1 MARNVKKLMAGVVA
15 AAVALTS
22 AACGSNSSGGG
33 GSAGASG
40 SAQTVSIGISSLNA
54 SHMWEFIARDEN
66 IFPKYGVN
74 LKLVVFQGASQ
85 VLPSLLGGST
95 QVSEPSAPQ
104 AVAAMQKQSG
114 FKIVVGS
121 LVGSPLSLVVRKG
134 INSVADL
141 KGKKISVNAA
151 GSSSDYYSAVA
162 YLSAHGLSKSDVT
175 YVTGGATSARVSAL
189 LSGAVDAVLCS
200 PPDIERLTKAGDT
213 VLGNVN
219 DLPQQKNA
227 LAYVGM
233 VKSSWA
239 QANHDTLVK
248 FIEGY
253 QATLAFMRDPANHD
267 KVVADIAKELNTD
280 TQGADDVYTY
290 FIKDAEA
297 NLDPTGAVSVPS
309 LTLALQAAEVPA
321 VPASTLTGY
330 IDNSFA
336 QEAAQTTGAKPV
348 ASSSATS

>member
-1 MARNVKKLMAGVVA
+1 MARNIKTLVAGALA
-15 AAVALTS
+15 ATVALTS
-22 AACGSNSSGGG
+22 AACGNGSDSGGG
-33 GSAGASG
+33 GAAG
-40 SAQTVSIGISSLNA
+40 AQTVSIGISSLNA
-54 SHMWEFIARDEN
+54 SHMWEFIARDEG
-66 IFPKYGVN
+66 IFSKYGIN

-104 AVAAMQKQSG
+104 AVAAMQKQPG
-114 FKIVVGS
+114 LKIVVGS
-121 LVGSPLSLVVRKG
+121 LMGSPLSVVGRKG
-134 INSVADL
+134 INSIADL
-141 KGKKISVNAA
+141 KGKKVSVNAA
-151 GSSSDYYSAVA
+151 GSSSDYYSALA
-162 YLSAHGLSKSDVT
+162 YFGAHGLSKTDVT

-200 PPDIERLTKAGDT
+200 PPDIERLTKTGNK

-219 DLPQQKNA
+219 DLPDQKNA
-227 LAYVGM
+227 LAYALM

-239 QANHDTLVK
+239 QANHDTVVK
-248 FIEGY
+248 FLEGY

-280 TQGADDVYTY
+280 AQGADDVYTY

-297 NLDPTGAVSVPS
+297 NLDPTGAVTVPS
-309 LTLALQAAEVPA
+309 LTLALKAAEVPS
-321 VPASTLTGY
+321 VTESTLSGY
-330 IDNSFA
+330 VDNSFA
-336 QEAAQTTGAKPV
+336 QEGAQATGATPL